1 MVCYSLY
8 KIQFPSCFKFQDV
21 PNFNSEFFSADTI
34 LSEPNP
40 PQNTKSTLTAEDLWG
55 QCLLYIK
62 DRIPDHAYQTWF
74 DGIIAAGM
82 SNEGIT
88 LQVPNQFHYEW
99 LESKYRH
106 LIDNALKEC
115 AAHPLVVNYSVV
127 ISDKTIDEIP
137 KLIEKEK
144 PIPPGYQRKSQLNS
158 RYIFENFIEGKSNQF
173 AKAAAISVAD
183 TPGQTPYNPLLIY
196 SNPGLG
202 KTHLLQAIGNK
213 ILKHNKNM
221 HVVYLTSEKFM
232 LNFISS
238 IQKNRSTEFAN
249 NYRNV
254 DMFLLDDVQ
263 FFQGK
268 KETQE
273 QFFHLF
279 NDLYQKGRQVVLTTD
294 RHHNDLKGLKER
306 LVSRFQ
312 SGLIVDIQP
321 PDLETRIAILMKKA
335 EDDSLEIPYDVTE
348 FIASAIKGDIR
359 AMEGALVK
367 LLALSSLRREDITMS
382 LAQQVLTNII
392 GDHSLEDITI
402 DKILKYV
409 CRKMKISERQ
419 VMGKSRTMNIA
430 LARQL
435 AMYLSKE
442 LTSASLANIGSHIG
456 GRDHST
462 VIHAC
467 KNIDKKAL
475 AESDFKR
482 KLEVMKNEISGQ

>member
-1 MVCYSLY
+1 M
-8 KIQFPSCFKFQDV
+8 D
-21 PNFNSEFFSADTI
+21 
-34 LSEPNP
+34 
-40 PQNTKSTLTAEDLWG
+40 DLWG

-62 DRIPDHAYQTWF
+62 ERIPDHAFQTWF

-82 SNEGIT
+82 SNESIT

-106 LIDNALKEC
+106 LIDNALKEF

-127 ISDKTIDEIP
+127 ISDKKMDEIP

-173 AKAAAISVAD
+173 AKAAALSVAD

-213 ILKHNKNM
+213 ILKQNRNM
-221 HVVYLTSEKFM
+221 HIVYLTSEKFM
-232 LNFISS
+232 LDFISS

-254 DMFLLDDVQ
+254 DMLLIDDVQ

-279 NDLYQKGRQVVLTTD
+279 NDLFQKGRQVVLTTD
-294 RHHNDLKGLKER
+294 RHPNDLKGLKER

-335 EDDSLEIPYDVTE
+335 EDDSLGIPYDVTE

-392 GDHSLEDITI
+392 GDHSVEDITI
-402 DKILKYV
+402 DKILRYV
-409 CRKMKISERQ
+409 CRNMKISEKQ
-419 VMGKSRTMNIA
+419 VLGKSRTMKVA

-442 LTSASLANIGSHIG
+442 LTDASLANIGAHIG

-467 KNIDKKAL
+467 KNIDKKVL
-475 AESDFKR
+475 AESDFQR